1 MVKVKQPSVRKGNPK
16 RLIGCCP
23 VTDWFRLEC
32 GFLYDKELTAG
43 AGAGSMGHNF
53 CACRH
58 RQRCRRRG
66 QIQGDLEGGKRE
78 EGGRREMEGAGS
90 MT

>member
-1 MVKVKQPSVRKGNPK
+1 MVKVEQPSVPKGNPK
-16 RLIGCCP
+16 RLIGRCP
-23 VTDWFRLEC
+23 ATDWFRLEC

-58 RQRCRRRG
+58 IGRDAGDMGRSRG
-66 QIQGDLEGGKRE
+66 IWKEAEGSWKELEV
-78 EGGRREMEGAGS
+78 
-90 MT
+90 